1 MKLPVVI
8 YQDEDDFYIGEI
20 PVLRGVHSYG
30 KTLEELN
37 SNLQEAITLYLESE
51 GLPEKF
57 PQKFLFQTLELPVHA
72 KA

>member
-51 GLPEKF
+51 GLLRK
-57 PQKFLFQTLELPVHA
+57 L
-72 KA
+72 